1 MAKVNP
7 NNGNETKLDIFHG
20 TFSNLTSFVNGRKKL
35 KCVNDFYNCY
45 LQVSLQRCS
54 QTTKAK

>member
-45 LQVSLQRCS
+45 LQVSLQR
-54 QTTKAK
+54 